1 MPPRPAPSPT
11 ELRTGKRTAW
21 VLRFAWIA
29 LGIVG
34 SVASARAL
42 DNRTEQVRWVVTI
55 WVSAI
60 WFGALVAMLVPSVT
74 TLTIV
79 RLTVPAAP
87 ITAMAGLIAGA
98 STVPGVVTVVLG
110 VVAAVV
116 ALSADIGQHFI
127 QSSAYGHEQRFPLR
141 PPGALLLGPI
151 QLLWAIAVGPLL
163 IGPPLVAAEQTVV
176 GGLVAIVGI
185 GMLWVLA
192 PRFHELGRR
201 WLVFVPAGLVVHDH
215 VPLAETVMV
224 SAGDVEIINL
234 APTDTTAV
242 DLTAN
247 ALGPAV
253 EISIRQPTA
262 VARKGTTRDA
272 SSETVAAD
280 RLLVSPSRPG
290 RVVAAARER
299 GW

>member
-1 MPPRPAPSPT
+1 M
-11 ELRTGKRTAW
+11 LRL
-21 VLRFAWIA
+21 VWIA
-29 LGIVG
+29 LGVVG
-34 SVASARAL
+34 SAASAGAL
-42 DNRTEQVRWVVTI
+42 ENRTDQVRLVLTTWIT
-55 WVSAI
+55 AI
-60 WFGALVAMLVPSVT
+60 WFGALVAMLVPSVM

-87 ITAMAGLIAGA
+87 IAGIAGLIAGA
-98 STVPGVVTVVLG
+98 DTAPGVISVVLG

-116 ALSADIGQHFI
+116 ALSADVGQHFI

-151 QLLWAIAVGPLL
+151 QVLWAVALGPLL
-163 IGPPLVAAEQTVV
+163 VGPPLVAGGHRVV
-176 GGLVAIVGI
+176 GGLVVLVGL
-185 GMLWVLA
+185 GMVWVLA

-224 SAGDVEIINL
+224 SAGDVEIVNL
-234 APTDTTAV
+234 APADTTAV

-262 VARKGTTRDA
+262 VARKGTTRRA
-272 SSETVAAD
+272 SSETVSGD

-290 RVVAAARER
+290 RVVAAARQR

>member
-1 MPPRPAPSPT
+1 MT
-11 ELRTGKRTAW
+11 W

-29 LGIVG
+29 VGIVG
-34 SVASARAL
+34 SAASTDAL
-42 DNRTEQVRWVVTI
+42 DNRSDLVRWVLTI

-60 WFGALVAMLVPSVT
+60 WFGALVAMLVPSVI
-74 TLTIV
+74 TLTVV
-79 RLTVPAAP
+79 RLTAPAAP
-87 ITAMAGLIAGA
+87 ITAIVGLIAGA
-98 STVPGVVTVVLG
+98 DTASGVISVVLG
-110 VVAAVV
+110 VIASVV
-116 ALSADIGQHFI
+116 ALSADVGQQFI

-151 QLLWAIAVGPLL
+151 QVLWAVALGPLL
-163 IGPPLVAAEQTVV
+163 VGPALVAAGQTVV
-176 GGLVAIVGI
+176 GGLIAIAGI
-185 GMLWVLA
+185 GLLWALA

-224 SAGDVEIINL
+224 STGDVEIVNL
-234 APTDTTAV
+234 APADTNAI

-253 EISIRQPTA
+253 EITIRQPIA
-262 VARKGTTRDA
+262 VARKGMTRGA
-272 SSETVAAD
+272 SSETVTAD